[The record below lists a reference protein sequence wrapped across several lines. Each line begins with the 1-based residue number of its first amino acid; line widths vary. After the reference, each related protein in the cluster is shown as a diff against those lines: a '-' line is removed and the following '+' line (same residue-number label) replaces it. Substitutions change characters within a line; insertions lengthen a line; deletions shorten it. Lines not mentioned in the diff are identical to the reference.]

1 MERSSWSGTDHFTVG
16 TKARV
21 SSSRWSGR
29 RMICKYVLQSI
40 SKQMNPCM
48 DDCRLTR
55 RLPSRQIIRTP
66 RAPDVE
72 ISKYSWASGIIETEK
87 AAEVHR
93 SSLLSHRRSQQ
104 HHLTVSILRRAL
116 FRGDFSSEVLL
127 CFQISAA
134 IKQHFL
140 QTWKDR
146 DNTPERIGIW
156 RKTRQSGLCVCFLPV
171 K

>member
-21 SSSRWSGR
+21 SSSWWSGR

-48 DDCRLTR
+48 DDCRLTH
-55 RLPSRQIIRTP
+55 RLPSRQIIRTQ
-66 RAPDVE
+66 RDPDVE

-87 AAEVHR
+87 AAEEHR

-104 HHLTVSILRRAL
+104 TPTVSILRSAL

-127 CFQISAA
+127 CFQIGAA
-134 IKQHFL
+134 IEQHFL
-140 QTWKDR
+140 QTWKNR

>member
-1 MERSSWSGTDHFTVG
+1 MERSSWSGTDHFTVR
-16 TKARV
+16 TKTRA
-21 SSSRWSGR
+21 SSSWWSGR

-40 SKQMNPCM
+40 SKQMNLCM
-48 DDCRLTR
+48 DDCRLTH
-55 RLPSRQIIRTP
+55 RLPSRQIIRTQ
-66 RAPDVE
+66 RDPDVE
-72 ISKYSWASGIIETEK
+72 ISKYCWASGIIETEK

-93 SSLLSHRRSQQ
+93 SSLLPPRRSQQ
-104 HHLTVSILRRAL
+104 HHLTVSILCRAL

-140 QTWKDR
+140 QTWKNR
-146 DNTPERIGIW
+146 ENIPERIGIW
-156 RKTRQSGLCVCFLPV
+156 RKTRQSGFCVCFLPV